1 MMSTLIAFFTV
12 TLMLAAGVVVV
23 IFGTMVLVKVFRLIG
38 RFIGHVIRFV
48 LGMIKDTLRAV
59 GAIVLAV
66 VLSPLI
72 LLNVVIGRWS
82 ASAHFGRALKN
93 EFKTVF
99 VSLYRVAV
107 GHPLKL
113 IGLGGAMEG
122 LEQRLPKVIAEAPGA
137 DKPSKKRVGMFDG
150 YTIVGSLPGG
160 GSGGK
165 LYIAEPDELKLAG
178 FSRRGVPDASQV
190 VIKCFSL
197 QDGSS
202 LPQIVRES
210 RALDAAKKLGLVLEH
225 ELTDER
231 FFYAMPYVP
240 GESLTTVTTRMHG
253 LSTDE
258 GLSDAYLA
266 KALGYG
272 ADLLRVLN
280 TYHHGGLWHKDV
292 KPDNIIVDGHKA
304 HLVDFGLVTPLRSA
318 MTLTTH
324 GTEYFRDPELVRQAL
339 RGAKV
344 HQIDGTKFDV
354 YAAGAVLF
362 SVLENSFPAHGGL
375 SQITKRCPDAVKWI
389 VRRAMTDYDK
399 RYASVAEMLRDLEVV
414 QVAHDPFKVR
424 PADLPSMSGRAIEM
438 ESEPDVFAGVPT
450 PPPLPREDFA
460 ANANANGASAN
471 DAGPVTG
478 PRPKLK
484 VDRWWSGGYTAG
496 PLVAGASI
504 GAGGVKFAKAGTP
517 KPPAMPDVPDTPVVP
532 NRPVTP
538 LDQRAKAADQVRSA
552 RARAAARRRSAQTR
566 ASAHRESRSRGPSPS
581 GINGGVIAGLAVA
594 FMLIVVVL
602 GGFSLLVP
610 AFDRVVS
617 PTVSATISSD
627 GTTIA
632 IDRHNGAHTSGAVLA
647 TNAGVPVP
655 ASPPGVAAIDL
666 SSLDGRRILVISEL
680 GSPLDPVVK
689 TRIQE
694 LLGRV
699 QAAGGQVIGDGAVL
713 LDPKASEDATHVD
726 LVAAVRSERGQR
738 PLDSADLFP
747 IMRRWL
753 SNNDEVEMMVWL
765 STAGSNAKGIEY
777 SIITPLTWTRG
788 HVEDEVYSD
797 LTQTLRDVAESL

>member
-12 TLMLAAGVVVV
+12 TLMLAAGVVLV
-23 IFGTMVLVKVFRLIG
+23 IFGTMVFVKVLKLVGRLIA
-38 RFIGHVIRFV
+38 HVIRFV
-48 LGMIKDTLRAV
+48 VGMIKDTLRAV

-93 EFKTVF
+93 EFKTAF

-122 LEQRLPKVIAEAPGA
+122 LEQRLPRVMAEAPGP

-160 GSGGK
+160 GSGGR

-231 FFYAMPYVP
+231 FWYAMPYVP

-253 LSTDE
+253 LSPDS
-258 GLSDAYLA
+258 GLSDAYLE
-266 KALGYG
+266 KALGY
-272 ADLLRVLN
+272 ASDLLRVLN
-280 TYHHGGLWHKDV
+280 TYHRGGLWHKDV
-292 KPDNIIVDGHKA
+292 KPDNIIVDGQKA

-339 RGAKV
+339 RGVKV

-414 QVAHDPFKVR
+414 QVARDPFKVR
-424 PADLPSMSGRAIEM
+424 PVDLPSMSGRAAEM
-438 ESEPDVFAGVPT
+438 ESEADVFAGVPT
-450 PPPLPREDFA
+450 PPPLPHDAFA
-460 ANANANGASAN
+460 DQASSE
-471 DAGPVTG
+471 PVAAEAEPRG
-478 PRPKLK
+478 SRPKLK
-484 VDRWWSGGYTAG
+484 VDHWWTGRYSAG
-496 PLVAGASI
+496 PVFAAVAVGR
-504 GAGGVKFAKAGTP
+504 GGKVAKAASP
-517 KPPAMPDVPDTPVVP
+517 VPPVVP
-532 NRPVTP
+532 VVPVRNVVP
-538 LDQRAKAADQVRSA
+538 PAQRAKAADQVRSA
-552 RARAAARRRSAQTR
+552 RARAAARRRAAQTR
-566 ASAHRESRSRGPSPS
+566 ASSHRAARRQGTSPS
-581 GINGGVIAGLAVA
+581 GINGGVVAGLAVA
-594 FMLIVVVL
+594 F
-602 GGFSLLVP
+602 LLVIGLFG
-610 AFDRVVS
+610 AFTLVAPSVDRVQSQEMQTQVWGDGS
-617 PTVSATISSD
+617 VFAVESS
-627 GTTIA
+627 
-632 IDRHNGAHTSGAVLA
+632 
-647 TNAGVPVP
+647 VPVP
-655 ASPPGVAAIDL
+655 PVPGVPDVSDL
-666 SSLDGRRILVISEL
+666 STLDGHRLLVVSNLGTPMDPTVRARLQGIL
-680 GSPLDPVVK
+680 
-689 TRIQE
+689 TQ
-694 LLGRV
+694 V
-699 QAAGGQVIGDGAVL
+699 QAAGAEVIGDGAVII
-713 LDPKASEDATHVD
+713 DPNASEDLAGVD
-726 LVAAVRSERGQR
+726 LVASVEADRGQR
-738 PLDSADLFP
+738 PLDSVDLYP
-747 IMRRWL
+747 IVRGWL
-753 SNNDEVEMMVWL
+753 ANHEEVEIVVFL
-765 STAGSNAKGIEY
+765 SSVASNPKGVEY
-777 SIITPLTWTRG
+777 IIVTPTTWTRG
-788 HVEDEVYSD
+788 HAEDASYSG
-797 LTQTLRDVAESL
+797 LTQSLRDVAASL

>member
-23 IFGTMVLVKVFRLIG
+23 IFGTMVLVKVLKLIG

-93 EFKTVF
+93 EFKTAF

-107 GHPLKL
+107 GHPLRL

-122 LEQRLPKVIAEAPGA
+122 IEHRLPRVMAEAPGP

-160 GSGGK
+160 GSGGR

-231 FFYAMPYVP
+231 FWYAMPYVP

-253 LSTDE
+253 LSPDD
-258 GLSDAYLA
+258 GLSDAYLD
-266 KALGYG
+266 KALGY
-272 ADLLRVLN
+272 ASDLLRVLN

-292 KPDNIIVDGHKA
+292 KPDNIIVDGKKA

-339 RGAKV
+339 RGVKV

-375 SQITKRCPDAVKWI
+375 SQITRRCPDAVKWI

-414 QVAHDPFKVR
+414 QVARDPFKVR
-424 PADLPSMSGRAIEM
+424 PVDLPSMSGRAAEM

-450 PPPLPREDFA
+450 PPPLPREAFA
-460 ANANANGASAN
+460 SQAEEDKVA
-471 DAGPVTG
+471 AGPSQG
-478 PRPKLK
+478 SRPKLT
-484 VDRWWSGGYTAG
+484 VDHWWSGRYSAG
-496 PLVAGASI
+496 PAFAAVAI
-504 GAGGVKFAKAGTP
+504 GRGGKVAKAASP
-517 KPPAMPDVPDTPVVP
+517 VPPVVP
-532 NRPVTP
+532 VVPARNVIPP
-538 LDQRAKAADQVRSA
+538 AQRAKAAEQVRSA
-552 RARAAARRRSAQTR
+552 RARAAARRRSAQDR
-566 ASAHRESRSRGPSPS
+566 ASSHRAARHKRSSPA
-581 GINGGVIAGLAVA
+581 GINSGVVGGLVLAFVLVVFVFGGLTLTGQSINGE
-594 FMLIVVVL
+594 F
-602 GGFSLLVP
+602 G
-610 AFDRVVS
+610 
-617 PTVSATISSD
+617 PTLSAESARD
-627 GTTIA
+627 GTVISMA
-632 IDRHNGAHTSGAVLA
+632 GPDGASGDPAVLA
-647 TNAGVPVP
+647 INAGAPIPPAPPVP
-655 ASPPGVAAIDL
+655 DSVDL
-666 SSLDGRRILVISEL
+666 STLAGHRMLVISEL
-680 GSPLDPVVK
+680 GTPMDPVV
-689 TRIQE
+689 RSRLQGI
-694 LLGRV
+694 LASVRD
-699 QAAGGQVIGDGAVL
+699 AGGEVIGDGAVL
-713 LDPKASEDATHVD
+713 LDAKASQEAENVD
-726 LVAAVRSERGQR
+726 LVASVEAERGQR

-747 IMRRWL
+747 ILRRWL
-753 SNNDEVEMMVWL
+753 ANHDEVEMVVYL
-765 STAGSNAKGIEY
+765 STVASNPQGVQFTIV
-777 SIITPLTWTRG
+777 TPQTWTSG
-788 HVEDEVYSD
+788 HTEDDAYAD
-797 LTQTLRDVAESL
+797 LTLSLRDVAAGL